1 MPGRVTSRIVCGMKR
16 LDGQSLA
23 QTIHAETKRLI
34 QGASSVPTLAVLLV
48 GEDPAS
54 HLYVSLKE
62 KAAHELGIK
71 TVIRRVPAQTP
82 DAMLIG
88 LIQEWNADPSIHGI
102 LIQVPLPPG
111 HDTDA
116 LIQTMSPEKD
126 VDGFHPQS
134 IERLLAGEARIISPV
149 HEGVLRLIASS
160 GISINHTRTALIAN
174 SEIFA
179 KPLEYV
185 LRRAGAVVERMAP
198 DNFDAKLCSECDI
211 IVIGVGRKK
220 FLQRNA
226 VKNGAV
232 IIDIGTNRQD
242 DGRVVGDVDAKDM
255 SDLEGW
261 LTPVPG
267 GVGPMTI
274 AVLLKNVATLAT
286 IPSSPHPIPQPPS
299 NVA

>member
-1 MPGRVTSRIVCGMKR
+1 MKR

-23 QTIHAETKRLI
+23 KAIHAETKALVD
-34 QGASSVPTLAVLLV
+34 SLKTSPSLAVLLV

-88 LIQEWNADPSIHGI
+88 LIEEWNADPSIHGI

-116 LIQTMSPEKD
+116 LIQAMSPDKD
-126 VDGFHPQS
+126 VDGFHPTS

-149 HEGVLRLIASS
+149 HEGVLRLIAST
-160 GISINHTRTALIAN
+160 GISINHARTALIAN

-211 IVIGVGRKK
+211 VVIAVGRKK

-226 VKNGAV
+226 IKNGAV
-232 IIDIGTNRQD
+232 IVDIGTNRQD
-242 DGRVVGDVDAKDM
+242 DGRVVGDVDVADM
-255 SDLEGW
+255 SDLDGW

-274 AVLLKNVATLAT
+274 AVLLKNVVTLAT
-286 IPSSPHPIPQPPS
+286 TPSSPRQALQPPS
-299 NVA
+299 SDV

>member
-1 MPGRVTSRIVCGMKR
+1 VKACEDAGF
-16 LDGQSLA
+16 QSTL
-23 QTIHAETKRLI
+23 IRMNAETSEPKLMEQI
-34 QGASSVPTLAVLLV
+34 EKLNNDPDIDGILV
-48 GEDPAS
+48 QLP
-54 HLYVSLKE
+54 L
-62 KAAHELGIK
+62 
-71 TVIRRVPAQTP
+71 PAQINESNIINAI
-82 DAMLIG
+82 DA
-88 LIQEWNADPSIHGI
+88 
-102 LIQVPLPPG
+102 
-111 HDTDA
+111 
-116 LIQTMSPEKD
+116 EKD

-274 AVLLKNVATLAT
+274 AVLLKKCGDPGYYSI
-286 IPSSPHPIPQPPS
+286 IPSPNTAATFQRRVRYMANKIAITSKKY
-299 NVA
+299 